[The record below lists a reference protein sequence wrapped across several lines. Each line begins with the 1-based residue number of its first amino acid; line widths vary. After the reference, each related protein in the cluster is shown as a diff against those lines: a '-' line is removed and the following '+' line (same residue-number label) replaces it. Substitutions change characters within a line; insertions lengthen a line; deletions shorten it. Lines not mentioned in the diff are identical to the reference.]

1 MWPTLFFTEFPESL
15 FYIQWSDLCITF
27 IRPDYTGRVKCFF
40 KECISVSFLKHF
52 CSLSRLFQGVD
63 DDDDEYW
70 SDEDEWKWVQRH
82 HREECYQR
90 TDTCCV
96 HPLTLS
102 PFKKN
107 FSVVPKCSYW
117 SDCWRRLRKA
127 KKQKCCLL
135 FVWREAV
142 RGPLDL
148 NHFIRA
154 WKQQT
159 CPKTI
164 LQIISCVHDQHV
176 PSYTISKSTSSLC
189 SVSKVKT
196 FVPVAV
202 KTECSPKF
210 WNYLIPY

>member
-1 MWPTLFFTEFPESL
+1 MMMMSIGVMKMSENEFSA
-15 FYIQWSDLCITF
+15 T
-27 IRPDYTGRVKCFF
+27 TGRNV
-40 KECISVSFLKHF
+40 ISALIPAVSIP
-52 CSLSRLFQGVD
+52 SLYL
-63 DDDDEYW
+63 
-70 SDEDEWKWVQRH
+70 H
-82 HREECYQR
+82 
-90 TDTCCV
+90 
-96 HPLTLS
+96 L
-102 PFKKN
+102 KKN

-117 SDCWRRLRKA
+117 SDCWRGLRKA

-148 NHFIRA
+148 SNFIRA

-164 LQIISCVHDQHV
+164 LPIISCVHDQHV
-176 PSYTISKSTSSLC
+176 PSYTKSTSSLC

-202 KTECSPKF
+202 KTEYSPKF